1 MTDDYNAL
9 LNRAKEKIPEELAQT
24 ERLEIPKVKGHV
36 QGTKTIIVNLLQIA
50 KITDRDP
57 AHLLKFLLKE
67 LATAGETKGQNTTFN
82 NKIPSKKLNE
92 KIEKYTKLFVICKE
106 CGKPETKLIKED
118 GINQIKCNACGA
130 KYTIHYRL

>member
-1 MTDDYNAL
+1 MSENYEAL
-9 LNRAKEKIPEELAQT
+9 LNRAKEKIPKELAET

-36 QGTKTIIVNLLQIA
+36 QGTKTVIVNLLQIG
-50 KITDRDP
+50 KIMDRDP

-67 LATAGETKGQNTTFN
+67 LATAGEIKGQNVAFN

-92 KIEKYTKLFVICKE
+92 KIEKYSKLFVMCKE
-106 CGKPETKLIKED
+106 CGKPETILVKED
-118 GINQIKCNACGA
+118 GIIQLKCNACGA